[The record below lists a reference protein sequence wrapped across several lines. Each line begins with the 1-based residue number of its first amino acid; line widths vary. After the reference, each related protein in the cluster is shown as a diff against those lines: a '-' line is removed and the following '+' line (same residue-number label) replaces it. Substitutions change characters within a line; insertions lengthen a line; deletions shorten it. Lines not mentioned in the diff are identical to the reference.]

1 MIAAG
6 DDQVP
11 STLGKMTL
19 NADHT
24 LVLPREKAEKG
35 LTLVKEAI
43 LDYLGAYADGL
54 RNADLAHDLGLG
66 SDHEGQQKNYLTYSV
81 LGLLLKEAKVLK
93 HKRGAKTY
101 YTRA

>member
-6 DDQVP
+6 DQIP
-11 STLGKMTL
+11 STLGEMTL

-24 LVLPREKAEKG
+24 LVLPRQKAEKG
-35 LTLVKEAI
+35 LALVKEAI
-43 LDYLGAYADGL
+43 LDHLGANADGL

-66 SDHEGQQKNYLTYSV
+66 SDHEGKQKNYLTYSV
-81 LGLLLKEAKVLK
+81 LGLLLKEAKILK
-93 HKRGAKTY
+93 DKRGTNTY

>member
-1 MIAAG
+1 M
-6 DDQVP
+6 
-11 STLGKMTL
+11 

-24 LVLPREKAEKG
+24 LVLPRQKAEKG
-35 LTLVKEAI
+35 LALVKEAI

-66 SDHEGQQKNYLTYSV
+66 SDHEGKQKNYLTYSV

-93 HKRGAKTY
+93 EKRGVKTY

>member
-1 MIAAG
+1 MIGAG
-6 DDQVP
+6 DQIP
-11 STLGKMTL
+11 STLGEMTL

-24 LVLPREKAEKG
+24 LVLPRQKAEKG
-35 LTLVKEAI
+35 LALVKEAI

-66 SDHEGQQKNYLTYSV
+66 SDHEGQQKKYLTYSV
-81 LGLLLKEAKVLK
+81 SGLLLKEAKVLK
-93 HKRGAKTY
+93 NKRGTKTY